1 MPISQHIAK
10 INAIPM
16 CTTIKTPSMALNYA
30 FHFHVALNFTLCTL
44 KNVPTSIGIQM
55 QTRRCCILF
64 ERYRTYFKFQ
74 FLLSV
79 CIRAMPDQYI
89 IHYIYTYVSTD
100 DTYESTAEC
109 IGERE
114 LYEKQ

>member
-1 MPISQHIAK
+1 
-10 INAIPM
+10 
-16 CTTIKTPSMALNYA
+16 MALNYA

-89 IHYIYTYVSTD
+89 IHYIYTLRYNSYLVNSYQGCYLEQSVLT
-100 DTYESTAEC
+100 
-109 IGERE
+109 
-114 LYEKQ
+114 K